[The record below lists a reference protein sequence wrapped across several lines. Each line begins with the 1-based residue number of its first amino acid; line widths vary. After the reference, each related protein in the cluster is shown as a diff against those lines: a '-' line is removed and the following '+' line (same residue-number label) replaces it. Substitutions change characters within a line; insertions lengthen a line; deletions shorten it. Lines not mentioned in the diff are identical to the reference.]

1 MCESSRVV
9 SGEDLPER
17 KPTRIL
23 TPYWVSAFVAATV
36 LLAVFA
42 AGEVAERNRME
53 EKYAV
58 ATRVSATK
66 LAADFEHHLDQL
78 AEDVHLLAELHWQ
91 TGQDP
96 DYPRALR
103 EKVLG
108 DGVRALSSAVHHC
121 RGVAF
126 SGDGRNIDLALD
138 PSEDAALAPWLQ
150 EEARASF
157 LASPASPRLIGPVRA
172 PGDRPF
178 FLQTQKLPFGMVVAA
193 VDARRLFESLQHG
206 RASESRFLLVDSAQT
221 LWAGCGSFATCQA
234 LSPGEWTRDEALHRF
249 MANRTEASDSDWIP
263 AKLRQLLTLP
273 PAAEMA
279 VHWHRLETGGAP
291 LELGLLTSRSELH
304 THRQAERWR
313 LLAIGAGLLLS
324 AAIVV
329 FFLWRQR
336 QQERALQERLRHAE
350 ELNRLEHQLVR
361 AEKLATVGVL
371 TAGLAH
377 ELGTPLA
384 IIRGRAEIL
393 GEKTKLPE
401 IETILEQSDG
411 IANTLRQVLDFSRE
425 QPVVLQP
432 TDVIAAFH
440 NVATL
445 LDFRLR
451 QKQIAC
457 HVQSADGS
465 LRVAADP
472 DQLQQVLVNLL
483 MNACD
488 ACRAGGQIT
497 LAGWRDPASPGFIRL
512 DVRDNGC
519 GIAAAKLDSVF
530 DPFFTTKPKGEGTGL
545 GLPVAA
551 SIVRNHMGRI
561 SIVSVEGAGTTVSVL
576 WPVDTKASA

>member
-1 MCESSRVV
+1 MDDLPQRKPSRV
-9 SGEDLPER
+9 
-17 KPTRIL
+17 L
-23 TPYWVSAFVAATV
+23 TPYWVSIFVAATV
-36 LLAVFA
+36 LLAVVA
-42 AGEVAERNRME
+42 AGEVAERKRME
-53 EKYAV
+53 DNYEGA
-58 ATRVSATK
+58 ARMSATK
-66 LAADFEHHLDQL
+66 VAADFEHHLDQL
-78 AEDVHLLAELHWQ
+78 AEDAHLLAELLWQ

-96 DYPRALR
+96 RYPRALR

-108 DGVRALSSAVHHC
+108 AGVRALSSAVHHC

-126 SGDGRNIDLALD
+126 SPDGQTIDLALD
-138 PSEDAALAPWLQ
+138 PSEDKALAPWLQ
-150 EEARASF
+150 EEARKSF
-157 LASPASPRLIGPVRA
+157 LASPTLPRLLGPMRA

-206 RASESRFLLVDSAQT
+206 RPSESRFLLVDSSQT

-234 LSPGEWTRDEALHRF
+234 LATQEWTREEGLRRF
-249 MANRTEASDSDWIP
+249 MANRAESSASDYIP
-263 AKLRQLLTLP
+263 AQLRSLLALP

-279 VHWHRLETGGAP
+279 VHWTMLETGGAP
-291 LELGLLTSRSELH
+291 LALGLLTSRSELH

-313 LLAIGAGLLLS
+313 LLAIGAAMLLS
-324 AAIVV
+324 AGIVV
-329 FFLWRQR
+329 GFLWRQR
-336 QQERALQERLRHAE
+336 QQERALHERLRHAE
-350 ELNRLEHQLVR
+350 ELNRLEHQLIR

-393 GEKTKLPE
+393 SEKTKLPE

-411 IANTLRQVLDFSRE
+411 ISSTLRQVLDFSRE

-432 TDVIAAFH
+432 TDVTAAFH
-440 NVATL
+440 NVAGL

-451 QKQIAC
+451 QKQIVC
-457 HVQSADGS
+457 NVQPADGT
-465 LRVAADP
+465 LLVAADP

-488 ACRAGGQIT
+488 ACRSGGRIT
-497 LAGWRDPASPGFIRL
+497 LHAWRDPASPKLVRI
-512 DVRDNGC
+512 DVSDDGC
-519 GIAAAKLDSVF
+519 GIPASMLDSVF

-545 GLPVAA
+545 GLPVVA
-551 SIVRNHMGRI
+551 SIVRNHLGRI
-561 SIVSVEGAGTTVSVL
+561 SIASTQGEGTTVTLL
-576 WPVDTKASA
+576 WPSDVGDRS